1 LGRLT
6 KLGVDVSTDKASVS
20 PERTSQVT
28 VKVSRPPKVVSE
40 LPANTEITLAV
51 VDEALLE
58 LADNTSWDV
67 LPSMMLERAYGINT
81 ATNQLQV
88 VGKRHFGKKALPSGG
103 GGGRGGSTRELFDT
117 LLLWQASAPVDAQ
130 GFAHFTVPIND
141 SLTSFKVV
149 AIASSREQ
157 FGTGSQSFRSS
168 QEVQVLSGLPLV
180 VRDGDNYQAE
190 FTVRNSSEQA
200 DTVQVTVESAALKAL
215 TKPR

>member
-1 LGRLT
+1 
-6 KLGVDVSTDKASVS
+6 
-20 PERTSQVT
+20 
-28 VKVSRPPKVVSE
+28 
-40 LPANTEITLAV
+40 
-51 VDEALLE
+51 
-58 LADNTSWDV
+58 
-67 LPSMMLERAYGINT
+67 MMLERAYGINT

-168 QEVQVLSGLPLV
+168 QEVQVLSGLPLT

-200 DTVQVTVESAALKAL
+200 DNIDVTVDSPALKTPFKTRL
-215 TKPR
+215 TLAANSSQLVIPVIVPRDSVLT